1 MSNSLNRMLVTM
13 IVTVF
18 MVVACAGT
26 PTPTRGPAATGAAP
40 TGTPTTSAAPPATAP
55 GATATAPAAGV
66 TLTHWYYD
74 FPPFANYQQER
85 ATEFEA
91 ANPGVTIDFDSSIP
105 PVGEGGFEDKITSSL
120 ATGTAPDVF
129 SVFSPQAPRI
139 IDKDQLA
146 PIDDAAVQ
154 ALGYASVD
162 EMKAERVDGAFD
174 AWTDADGTIYGIP
187 DAISFLTLYCNN
199 DHLTAGGVDP
209 ATLEMNTWD
218 DFIAMGE
225 QVVEANPDFYKD
237 ASGAWTHNFIKLP
250 MYQDDGWSMQVLQ
263 TFLSQTGG
271 SVLSADGSAFAL
283 NEAAGVAAV
292 DKMMEVS
299 RTLGDPNIGPVV
311 PGELHGAVASGD
323 MTCGLAG
330 EWFYGAFLKP
340 TDSPLLDHYT
350 AFPLPRVTADQP
362 GNVFWGWSFVVN
374 AATEDKETAWKYI
387 GHLTSDPNGI
397 IADVGIWP
405 PVKDVTELQAVTDTP
420 FGDVIADNREGAQ
433 HLFKSLSYSDI
444 ARVLRGKVELM
455 AFEGADV
462 QSTLDG
468 TADEVNQ
475 ILAQ

>member
-1 MSNSLNRMLVTM
+1 VSMSSNRTLAAIV
-13 IVTVF
+13 VTVL
-18 MVVACAGT
+18 VIAACAPGAV
-26 PTPTRGPAATGAAP
+26 TPTRSPSPTSTAAATP
-40 TGTPTTSAAPPATAP
+40 TAP
-55 GATATAPAAGV
+55 SATATAPATGT
-66 TLTHWYYD
+66 TLSHWYYD
-74 FPPFANYQQER
+74 FPPFANYQKER

-91 ANPGVTIDFDSSIP
+91 ANPGVKINFDSSIP

-129 SVFSPQAPRI
+129 SVFSAQAPRI
-139 IDKDQLA
+139 IDKNQLA

-162 EMKAERVDGAFD
+162 EMKAQRVDGAFD
-174 AWTDADGTIYGIP
+174 AWTDSSGTIYGIP

-199 DHLTAGGVDP
+199 DQLLAGGVDP
-209 ATLEMNTWD
+209 ATLNMKTWD
-218 DFIAMGE
+218 DFIAMGKT
-225 QVVEANPDFYKD
+225 VVEANPDNFYKD
-237 ASGAWTHNFIKLP
+237 ASGAWVHNFIKLP

-271 SVLSADGSAFAL
+271 SVLSADGSSFAL
-283 NEAAGVAAV
+283 NNAAGAAAV
-292 DKMMEVS
+292 SKIMEVS
-299 RTLGDPNIGPVV
+299 HELGDPNIGPVV

-340 TDSPLLDHYT
+340 SDSPLLDHYT
-350 AFPLPRVTADQP
+350 AFPLPRVTATTP

-374 AATEDKETAWKYI
+374 AATVDKETAWKYI
-387 GHLTSDPNGI
+387 GYLTADPNGI

-405 PVKDVTELQAVTDTP
+405 PVKDVTALQAVTDTP
-420 FGDVIADNREGAQ
+420 FGDVIAANREGAQ

-444 ARVLRGKVELM
+444 ARVLRGKIELM

-462 QSTLDG
+462 QSTLDA
-468 TADEVNQ
+468 TATEVNQ
-475 ILAQ
+475 ILSQ